1 MGFYNPL
8 DHGKAQA
15 AAIGI
20 PGRIRLVKPVPDTG
34 QVLRGDPNPI
44 IFYKHL
50 QIFVRFPGG
59 HPYMAAWVPIVDG
72 VFQQISQQTYH
83 QRLIRR

>member
-1 MGFYNPL
+1 MEKYRKSRAFSQLTGNRNLPVMGFYNPL

-20 PGRIRLVKPVPDTG
+20 PGRVRLVKPVPDTG

-59 HPYMAAWVPIVDG
+59 HPYMAAWVP
-72 VFQQISQQTYH
+72 
-83 QRLIRR
+83 